1 MAYLLDADVFIR
13 VPWVPEPIDCAAK
26 GTSC

>member
-13 VPWVPEPIDCAAK
+13 ARNLHYGLDFGAARA
-26 GTSC
+26 SS